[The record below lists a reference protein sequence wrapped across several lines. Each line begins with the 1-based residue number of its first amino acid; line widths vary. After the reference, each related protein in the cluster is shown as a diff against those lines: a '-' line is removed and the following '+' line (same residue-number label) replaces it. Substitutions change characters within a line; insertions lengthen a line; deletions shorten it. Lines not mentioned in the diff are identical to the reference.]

1 MLLVHLL
8 SLVIYMYTCM
18 QILKINNASSLN
30 FLYQRWSGIIIICI
44 SWIQLMLKI
53 YDIMVDAPTF
63 FLKKCN
69 VLLQSDHVYNSA
81 INLR

>member
-1 MLLVHLL
+1 MLLVNLL

-44 SWIQLMLKI
+44 SWIL
-53 YDIMVDAPTF
+53 
-63 FLKKCN
+63 
-69 VLLQSDHVYNSA
+69 YNSCSRFM
-81 INLR
+81 I